1 MVTRLLLPWV
11 HRLGKPQRSVFSSLQ
26 SLQSAL
32 ESQRSAWSQGWG
44 LGPDSRVG
52 RGVGGEAGLTHM
64 KAVDVRAEGCSEA
77 LRCSPCSWRKGEPR
91 GWLLW
96 GTCHPDRA
104 MKVTLGGP
112 RTPRSSTDTSSCSW
126 GLPWRRSDFI
136 RVSSRL
142 KLVTRTLS
150 PEILWDRLSCCSHHC
165 FCPWKIKTELLSNG
179 PKAAAPTSFMLSEWA
194 PARVLWLFWT
204 TQIFCPLT
212 QGWLRPCLD
221 NPCTARV
228 KASFPPEQG
237 FSPSPRVII
246 GNRAVWGLCC
256 Q

>member
-91 GWLLW
+91 GWLLLGSLSPW
-96 GTCHPDRA
+96 QSHEGYTGRA
-104 MKVTLGGP
+104 
-112 RTPRSSTDTSSCSW
+112 TDTALQYW
-126 GLPWRRSDFI
+126 HQQLQLGTPLKEEWLYPGFQQTKISD
-136 RVSSRL
+136 
-142 KLVTRTLS
+142 KNT
-150 PEILWDRLSCCSHHC
+150 
-165 FCPWKIKTELLSNG
+165 
-179 PKAAAPTSFMLSEWA
+179 
-194 PARVLWLFWT
+194 
-204 TQIFCPLT
+204 
-212 QGWLRPCLD
+212 
-221 NPCTARV
+221 
-228 KASFPPEQG
+228 
-237 FSPSPRVII
+237 
-246 GNRAVWGLCC
+246 
-256 Q
+256 